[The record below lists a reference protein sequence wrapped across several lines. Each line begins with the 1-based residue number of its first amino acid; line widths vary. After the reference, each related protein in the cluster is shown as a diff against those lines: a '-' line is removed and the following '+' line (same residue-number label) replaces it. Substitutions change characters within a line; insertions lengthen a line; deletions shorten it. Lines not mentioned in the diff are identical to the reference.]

1 MFKVYFTSNND
12 NDHIQEILIIMFE
25 FIKVLKHGGN
35 DNGSYSDSSIFYS
48 GNGNTYHV
56 LNSNRKDI
64 VNIFH

>member
-1 MFKVYFTSNND
+1 V
-12 NDHIQEILIIMFE
+12 FE
-25 FIKVLKHGGN
+25 FIKGLNLGSGSLSVFRMNFGYGGN
-35 DNGSYSDSSIFYS
+35 DNGFYSDSSIFYS